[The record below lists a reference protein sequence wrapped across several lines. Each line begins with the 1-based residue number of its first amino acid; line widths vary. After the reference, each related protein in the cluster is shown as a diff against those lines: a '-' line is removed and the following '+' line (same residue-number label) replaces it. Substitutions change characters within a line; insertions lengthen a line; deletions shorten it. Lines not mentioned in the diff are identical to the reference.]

1 VDRQLFEDGIVVDND
16 EADWFRTPGGA
27 GQERRCNL
35 QAIAGVVPSRDD
47 AERVVTTLRSNGV
60 SATKIALLAPG
71 EVGSKFQGN
80 PVDGELSTGTT
91 LAAVWLPGVGLVTG
105 AGVLGIAILRA
116 AGAAIGAVA
125 GGSLEDG
132 AEDLPE
138 DEIFVYED
146 VLRKGRCV
154 VIVLAEEGSAAESI
168 RQSFREQGADAIDAA
183 RREWWMGLRGP
194 ESEHYAASG
203 RNFTNDEKFYRLGFE
218 AALHAR
224 TRCKEFDQV
233 SAEMASK
240 LEDLEQQYPEV
251 QIEEAF
257 TRGYQRGRE
266 HFQALCDQR
275 AA

>member
-1 VDRQLFEDGIVVDND
+1 MRKQSGVAIE
-16 EADWFRTPGGA
+16 GA

-35 QAIAGVVPSRDD
+35 QAIAGVFLSRDD
-47 AERVVTTLRSNGV
+47 AERAFSTLRASGV
-60 SATKIALLAPG
+60 SASKTSLLTPG
-71 EVGSKFQGN
+71 DVRRQFQES
-80 PVDGELSTGTT
+80 PDGGLSTGPT
-91 LAAVWLPGVGLVTG
+91 LVAPLLPGVGLVTG
-105 AGVLGIAILRA
+105 AGVLAIAILRA

-138 DEIFVYED
+138 EEIFVYED
-146 VLRKGRCV
+146 VLRKGRSV
-154 VIVLAEEGSAAESI
+154 VIVLAEDGSAAAII
-168 RQSFREQGADAIDAA
+168 RQSFLEQGAEAIDAA
-183 RREWWMGLRGP
+183 RQAWWIGLRDAEGD
-194 ESEHYAASG
+194 HYSASG
-203 RNFTNDEKFYRLGFE
+203 RNFANDEKFYRLGFE

-240 LEDLEQQYPEV
+240 LEDLEQQYPGA

-266 HFQALCDQR
+266 HFQALCDER

>member
-1 VDRQLFEDGIVVDND
+1 LES
-16 EADWFRTPGGA
+16 
-27 GQERRCNL
+27 
-35 QAIAGVVPSRDD
+35 IAGVFPSRDD
-47 AERVVTTLRSNGV
+47 AERVFAALRSSGV

-71 EVGSKFQGN
+71 D
-80 PVDGELSTGTT
+80 PVDGGELLTSTT
-91 LAAVWLPGVGLVTG
+91 LVAVLLPGVGLVTG
-105 AGVLGIAILRA
+105 AGLLGIAILRA

-146 VLRKGRCV
+146 VLRKGRSV
-154 VIVLAEEGSAAESI
+154 VIVLAEDGTAAESI
-168 RQSFREQGADAIDAA
+168 RQSFLEQGANTIDAA
-183 RREWWMGLRGP
+183 RQEWWIGLRGT
-194 ESEHYAASG
+194 EDEHYSASG

-233 SAEMASK
+233 SAEMSSK
-240 LEDLEQQYPEV
+240 LEDLEQQYPDV
-251 QIEEAF
+251 PIEEAF

>member
-1 VDRQLFEDGIVVDND
+1 MKRTGVG
-16 EADWFRTPGGA
+16 TPGGA

-35 QAIAGVVPSRDD
+35 QAIAGVFPSRDD
-47 AERVVTTLRSNGV
+47 AERVFTTLRSSKV

-71 EVGSKFQGN
+71 DVRSKFQWN
-80 PVDGELSTGTT
+80 PLDEGGRSTGAT
-91 LAAVWLPGVGLVTG
+91 LMAVLLPGVGVVTG

-125 GGSLEDG
+125 GGSLEDL
-132 AEDLPE
+132 AEDLPG

-146 VLRKGRCV
+146 VLRKGRSV
-154 VIVLAEEGSAAESI
+154 VIVLVDDGTAAEPV
-168 RQSFREQGADAIDAA
+168 RQSFLEQGADAIDAA
-183 RREWWMGLRGP
+183 RQEWWIGLRGT
-194 ESEHYAASG
+194 EGEHYSASG

-233 SAEMASK
+233 SAEMTSK
-240 LEDLEQQYPEV
+240 LEDLEQQYPDV
-251 QIEEAF
+251 PIEEAF

>member
-1 VDRQLFEDGIVVDND
+1 LES
-16 EADWFRTPGGA
+16 
-27 GQERRCNL
+27 
-35 QAIAGVVPSRDD
+35 IAGVFPSRDD
-47 AERVVTTLRSNGV
+47 AERVFAALRSSGV

-71 EVGSKFQGN
+71 D
-80 PVDGELSTGTT
+80 PVDGGELLTSTT
-91 LAAVWLPGVGLVTG
+91 LVAVLLPGVGLVTG
-105 AGVLGIAILRA
+105 AGLLGIAILRA

-146 VLRKGRCV
+146 VLRKGRSV
-154 VIVLAEEGSAAESI
+154 VIVLAEDGTAAESI
-168 RQSFREQGADAIDAA
+168 RQSFLEQGANTIDAA
-183 RREWWMGLRGP
+183 RQEWWIGLRGT
-194 ESEHYAASG
+194 EDEHYSASG

-233 SAEMASK
+233 SAEMSSK
-240 LEDLEQQYPEV
+240 LEDLEQQYPDV

-257 TRGYQRGRE
+257 TRGYRRGRE